1 MGKDAQIKAYLL
13 LYVQQDDTNVK
24 KKKILQMKFKRS
36 EDIQKGVILYTRQSQ
51 L

>member
-24 KKKILQMKFKRS
+24 KKNLTNEI
-36 EDIQKGVILYTRQSQ
+36 
-51 L
+51 